1 MLTHPEEKHHAACWP
16 ASEKN
21 EEMIIF
27 CEECGARNDLSSDKL
42 GEHLHTFECTKCCQ
56 RLMVSR
62 PSKEEGGCN
71 AFAKIALECGLHEP
85 SRKPVSV
92 MIVDDSTL
100 LRKILKEMFATDDQL
115 QVVGEAEHGLKALE
129 MIPDLKPDV
138 VTLDVNMPVMDGLT
152 AIKHIMIKC
161 PTPVVMFSSLTG
173 QGSLETFESLRYGAV
188 DFLQKPSS
196 LLKEDLKSQHELIIS
211 RVKNAARAGID
222 TIRYLRPAK
231 VALEKKT
238 IGTQECQRVF
248 AIGSSYGGYGS
259 LLGLIPEIKP
269 QLPAAFIS
277 VLYAAAPHVDAFV
290 SYLDQ
295 HSQMPV
301 RRAVDGDPLH
311 SGTCY
316 LASAFEQVKVK
327 NGSGELSIHLQPKN
341 TKSPGQANDTLM
353 ASLSDT
359 LKDRASGILLSGL
372 GEDGMAGIGAILKG
386 GGNAIIQE
394 PRTCLCN
401 DTTAM
406 TARHYGLSAVL
417 PGTTMA
423 EAIQRHCL
431 DTSH

>member
-1 MLTHPEEKHHAACWP
+1 
-16 ASEKN
+16 
-21 EEMIIF
+21 MIIF
-27 CEECGARNDLSSDKL
+27 CEECGARNDLRLDKL
-42 GEHLHTFECTKCCQ
+42 GEHLHTFECTECCQ
-56 RLMVSR
+56 RLMVSK
-62 PSKEEGGCN
+62 PSMGEGGLN
-71 AFAKIALECGLHEP
+71 AFVEMALDCGAHHLP
-85 SRKPVSV
+85 QSPVSV
-92 MIVDDSTL
+92 LIVDDSAL
-100 LRKILKEMFATDDQL
+100 LRKILKEMFAADDQVK
-115 QVVGEAEHGLKALE
+115 VVGEAEHGLKALE
-129 MIPDLKPDV
+129 MIPELKPDV

-152 AIKHIMIKC
+152 TIKHIMIKC

-196 LLKEDLKSQHELIIS
+196 LQKEDLKSQHDLIVS

-231 VALEKKT
+231 VAHEKKT
-238 IGTQECQRVF
+238 IGTKECHRVF

-290 SYLDQ
+290 GYLDQ
-295 HSQMPV
+295 HSQMTV
-301 RRAVDGDPLH
+301 RRAVDGAPLQ
-311 SGTCY
+311 SGVCY
-316 LASAFEQVKVK
+316 LASAFEQVEIK

-341 TKSPGQANDTLM
+341 IESPGQASDTLM

-359 LKDRASGILLSGL
+359 LKDRASGILLSGI
-372 GEDGMAGIGAILKG
+372 GKDGIAGIGAILKG
-386 GGNAIIQE
+386 GGNAIIQD

-406 TARHYGLSAVL
+406 TAKQYGLSAVL

-431 DTSH
+431 DTSQ